1 VSVFAAQVIN
11 GIVVGSIYALIVLG
25 TNLLIVVR
33 QVVHFGYAH
42 IVMVSMAIGWLVLAH
57 TNENLVLG
65 ILVIIIGGTAITI
78 FTEPLFRRLV
88 ASKSFLE
95 TVVVAQGV
103 AIILTDAVSHFFNKG
118 VPMGFPQTLYGGGG
132 MIQLGLISF
141 SLANI
146 YVIAVGI
153 VAVMLL
159 MYFLYRTR
167 QGRAIRAMA
176 QNTEI
181 AKVLGI
187 PFGRTGIYGFA
198 VAGILAGLVGVLM
211 AMSIGSVSAELG
223 DSYAVKGMI
232 LVLFAGMG
240 NLKGGLISAV
250 VMGIAESMAIFYLPG
265 RWSQAAFFGILMLVI
280 LWRPQGLFG
289 SRT

>member
-1 VSVFAAQVIN
+1 MSVFAAQVIN
-11 GIVVGSIYALIVLG
+11 GIVIGSVYALIVLG

-42 IVMVSMAIGWLVLAH
+42 IVMVSMAIGWLVL
-57 TNENLVLG
+57 TKTGGNLAAG
-65 ILVIIIGGTAITI
+65 IIVILIAGIAITLL
-78 FTEPLFRRLV
+78 TEPLFRRLV
-88 ASKSFLE
+88 ARKSFLE

-103 AIILTDAVSHFFNKG
+103 AIILTDVVSHFFNKG
-118 VPMGFPQTLYGGGG
+118 VPMSFPQTLYGGGG
-132 MIQLGLISF
+132 MVRLGLVSF
-141 SLANI
+141 TLANI
-146 YVIAVGI
+146 YVIAAGI
-153 VAVMLL
+153 VAVILL
-159 MYFLYRTR
+159 IYFLYRTR
-167 QGRAIRAMA
+167 QGRAVRAMA

-181 AKVLGI
+181 AKILGI
-187 PFGRTGIYGFA
+187 PFGRTGVYGFA
-198 VAGILAGLVGVLM
+198 VAGALAGLIGVLM
-211 AMSIGSVSAELG
+211 AMSVGSVSAELG

-250 VMGIAESMAIFYLPG
+250 VMGIAESMAIFHLPG
-265 RWSQAAFFGILMLVI
+265 RWSQAVFFGVLMLVI